1 MAKNTKITNPSEND
15 DYVDFSL
22 EQNMTT
28 CQNCENEHHIEYDFC
43 PHCGQQTDDELTVG
57 VLFYNTIANYFS
69 FDARFFKSFVPL
81 VFKPGILAK
90 RFVSGKRLM
99 YLHPAQMYLFISVV
113 FFFMFS
119 FKIRE
124 YNANFDK
131 VLEEGFKIEQS
142 QDSINVNPIDSATV
156 EKLKAPLKNDSGL
169 LSGMSD
175 QERQELDSLLT
186 NVSKPRKTNNNVNF
200 GYDTKKLDSL
210 IAIGASEKEQLQS
223 LGMKED
229 DGFLKRQFYKQVIKF
244 HKNRGGGIVQ
254 ALFDS
259 VPISL
264 FILLPIFALLLKVF
278 YWRRGRFAHHLVF
291 SFYYFSFLFTVLCII
306 FGVNYII
313 EIPDWIDFLVLL
325 STFFY
330 LVFAVKNYYE
340 QGFFISLIKSSMLTF
355 IYMMM
360 VVPVAVF
367 IMLAL
372 GFLFY

>member
-1 MAKNTKITNPSEND
+1 MAKNTEITNPSDND
-15 DYVDFSL
+15 NHVDFSL
-22 EQNMTT
+22 EQNMTK

-210 IAIGASEKEQLQS
+210 IAIGASEKEQLMAV
-223 LGMKED
+223 GMKED
-229 DGFLKRQFYKQVIKF
+229 AGFLTRQFFKQLIKF

-278 YWRRGRFAHHLVF
+278 YWRRGSFAHHLVF

-306 FGVNYII
+306 IGVNYIV
-313 EIPDWIDFLVLL
+313 EIPDWIDFLVLI

-330 LVFAVKNYYE
+330 LVFAVRNYYE

-355 IYMMM
+355 MYMIF
-360 VVPVAVF
+360 VVPMAIM
-367 IMLAL
+367 IMLGL
-372 GFLFY
+372 SFLLY

>member
-1 MAKNTKITNPSEND
+1 MAKNSEITNSSEND
-15 DYVDFSL
+15 ENVDFAL
-22 EQNMTT
+22 EQNITT
-28 CQNCENEHHIEYDFC
+28 CQNCEKEHNIEFDFC
-43 PHCGQQTDDELTVG
+43 PHCGQQTNDELTVG

-69 FDARFFKSFVPL
+69 FDARFFRSFIPL

-119 FKIRE
+119 FTIRE

-131 VLEEGFKIEQS
+131 VLRKGFEVEQS
-142 QDSINVNPIDSATV
+142 KDSINLRPLDSAAIA
-156 EKLKAPLKNDSGL
+156 KIAKPLQNENLMSGL
-169 LSGMSD
+169 SEEEKEAM
-175 QERQELDSLLT
+175 DSILT
-186 NVSKPRKTNNNVNF
+186 AASNPANVKNNFNF

-210 IAIGASEKEQLQS
+210 IAINAPEKEQLQAV
-223 LGMKED
+223 GMKED
-229 DGFLKRQFYKQVIKF
+229 AGFFKKQFFRQLIKF

-254 ALFDS
+254 AIFDS

-264 FILLPIFALLLKVF
+264 FILLPIFALLLKIF

-291 SFYYFSFLFTVLCII
+291 SFYYFSFLFTVMCII
-306 FGVNYII
+306 IGINYIV

-330 LVFAVKNYYE
+330 LVFAVRNYYE

-355 IYMMM
+355 MYMMG
-360 VVPVAVF
+360 VVPMAIA
-367 IMLAL
+367 IMLVL
-372 GFLFY
+372 SFLLY

>member
-1 MAKNTKITNPSEND
+1 MAKNTEITNPSEND
-15 DYVDFSL
+15 DHVDFSL
-22 EQNMTT
+22 EQNMTM
-28 CQNCENEHHIEYDFC
+28 CQNCEKEHDIDFDFC
-43 PHCGQQTDDELTVG
+43 PHCGQQTTDDLTVG

-69 FDARFFKSFVPL
+69 FDARFFRSFIPL

-131 VLEEGFKIEQS
+131 VLQEGFKVEQS
-142 QDSINVNPIDSATV
+142 QDSINISPLDSATV
-156 EKLKAPLKNDSGL
+156 EKIKAPLKNDSGL

-175 QERQELDSLLT
+175 QEKQELDSLIT
-186 NVSKPRKTNNNVNF
+186 SVSQPKKADNNINF

-210 IAIGASEKEQLQS
+210 IAINASEKEQL
-223 LGMKED
+223 LAVGMKED
-229 DGFLKRQFYKQVIKF
+229 AGFLEKQFYKQLIKF

-306 FGVNYII
+306 LGVNYII
-313 EIPDWIDFLVLL
+313 DIPDWIDFLVLL

-330 LVFAVKNYYE
+330 LVFAVRNYYE

-355 IYMMM
+355 MYMIF
-360 VVPVAVF
+360 VVPMAIM
-367 IMLAL
+367 IMLGL
-372 GFLFY
+372 SFLLY

>member
-1 MAKNTKITNPSEND
+1 MAKNSDITNPIENED
-15 DYVDFSL
+15 NVDFVL
-22 EQNMTT
+22 EAHITA
-28 CQNCENEHHIEYDFC
+28 CQNCESEHDIDFEFC
-43 PHCGQQTDDELTVG
+43 PHCGQQTNDELTVG

-69 FDARFFKSFVPL
+69 FDARFFRSFIPL

-119 FKIRE
+119 FTVRE

-131 VLEEGFKIEQS
+131 VLEEGFKLEQS
-142 QDSINVNPIDSATV
+142 KDSVNINPIDSATV
-156 EKLKAPLKNDSGL
+156 ERIKAPLKNDNGL

-175 QERQELDSLLT
+175 QERQELDSLIT
-186 NVSKPRKTNNNVNF
+186 TVSTPSNSKNNIDF
-200 GYDTKKLDSL
+200 GYNTKKLDSL
-210 IAIGASEKEQLQS
+210 IAIGASEKEQL
-223 LGMKED
+223 LAIGMNED
-229 DGFLKRQFYKQVIKF
+229 AGFLTQQFYKQVIKF

-254 ALFDS
+254 AIFDS

-306 FGVNYII
+306 IGVNYII
-313 EIPDWIDFLVLL
+313 EIPNWIDFLVVL

-330 LVFAVKNYYE
+330 LVFAVRNYYE

-355 IYMMM
+355 MYMIF
-360 VVPVAVF
+360 VVPLAIM
-367 IMLAL
+367 IMLGL
-372 GFLFY
+372 SFLFY

>member
-1 MAKNTKITNPSEND
+1 MAKNSEITNPSEND
-15 DYVDFSL
+15 ENVDFAL
-22 EQNMTT
+22 EQNITT
-28 CQNCENEHHIEYDFC
+28 CQNCEKEHNIEFDFC
-43 PHCGQQTDDELTVG
+43 PHCGQQTKDELTVG

-69 FDARFFKSFVPL
+69 FDARFFRSFIPL

-131 VLEEGFKIEQS
+131 VLQEGFKVEQS
-142 QDSINVNPIDSATV
+142 KDSININPIDSATV
-156 EKLKAPLKNDSGL
+156 EKIKAPLKNDNGL

-175 QERQELDSLLT
+175 QEKQELDSLIT
-186 NVSKPRKTNNNVNF
+186 SVSQPKKADNNINF

-210 IAIGASEKEQLQS
+210 IAINASEKEQL
-223 LGMKED
+223 LAVGMKED
-229 DGFLKRQFYKQVIKF
+229 AGFLAKQFYKQLIKF
-244 HKNRGGGIVQ
+244 HKNRGGGILQ

-313 EIPDWIDFLVLL
+313 DIPDWIDFLVLL

-330 LVFAVKNYYE
+330 LVFAVRNYYE

-355 IYMMM
+355 MYMIF
-360 VVPVAVF
+360 VVPMAILVLVGLSF
-367 IMLAL
+367 
-372 GFLFY
+372 FVY

>member
-1 MAKNTKITNPSEND
+1 M
-15 DYVDFSL
+15 
-22 EQNMTT
+22 
-28 CQNCENEHHIEYDFC
+28 
-43 PHCGQQTDDELTVG
+43 
-57 VLFYNTIANYFS
+57 FYNTIANYFS
-69 FDARFFKSFVPL
+69 FDARFFRSFIPL

-124 YNANFDK
+124 YNASFDK
-131 VLEEGFKIEQS
+131 VLQEGFKVEQS
-142 QDSINVNPIDSATV
+142 KDSININPIDSATV
-156 EKLKAPLKNDSGL
+156 EKIKAPLKNDNGL

-175 QERQELDSLLT
+175 QEKQELDSLIT
-186 NVSKPRKTNNNVNF
+186 SVSQPKKADNNINF

-210 IAIGASEKEQLQS
+210 IAINASEKEQL
-223 LGMKED
+223 LAVGMKED
-229 DGFLKRQFYKQVIKF
+229 AGFLAKQFYKQLIKF
-244 HKNRGGGIVQ
+244 HKNRGGGILQ

-313 EIPDWIDFLVLL
+313 DIPDWIDFLVLL

-330 LVFAVKNYYE
+330 LVFAVRNYYE

-355 IYMMM
+355 MYMIF
-360 VVPVAVF
+360 VVPMAIM
-367 IMLAL
+367 IMLGL
-372 GFLFY
+372 SFLLY

>member
-1 MAKNTKITNPSEND
+1 MAKNSEITNPSEND
-15 DYVDFSL
+15 ENVDFAL
-22 EQNMTT
+22 EQNITT
-28 CQNCENEHHIEYDFC
+28 CQNCEKEHNIEFDFC
-43 PHCGQQTDDELTVG
+43 PHCGQQTNDELTVG

-69 FDARFFKSFVPL
+69 FDARFFRSFIPL

-131 VLEEGFKIEQS
+131 VLQEGFKVEQS
-142 QDSINVNPIDSATV
+142 KDSININPIDSATV
-156 EKLKAPLKNDSGL
+156 EKIKAPLKNDNGL

-175 QERQELDSLLT
+175 QEKQELDSLIT
-186 NVSKPRKTNNNVNF
+186 SVSQPKKADNNMNF
-200 GYDTKKLDSL
+200 GYYTKKLDSL
-210 IAIGASEKEQLQS
+210 IAINASEKEQL
-223 LGMKED
+223 LAVGMKED
-229 DGFLKRQFYKQVIKF
+229 AGFLAKQFYKQLIKF
-244 HKNRGGGIVQ
+244 HKNRGGGILQ

-313 EIPDWIDFLVLL
+313 DIPDWIDFLVLL

-330 LVFAVKNYYE
+330 LVFAVRNYYE

-355 IYMMM
+355 MYMIF
-360 VVPVAVF
+360 VVPMAIM
-367 IMLAL
+367 IMLGL
-372 GFLFY
+372 SFLLY

>member
-1 MAKNTKITNPSEND
+1 MAKNFEITNPSEND
-15 DYVDFSL
+15 DHVDFAF
-22 EQNMTT
+22 EQTITT
-28 CQNCENEHHIEYDFC
+28 CQNCEKEHDIEFDFC
-43 PHCGQQTDDELTVG
+43 PHCGQQTTDDLTVG

-69 FDARFFKSFVPL
+69 FDARFFRSFIPL

-131 VLEEGFKIEQS
+131 VLQEGFKVEQS
-142 QDSINVNPIDSATV
+142 KDSININSIDSATV
-156 EKLKAPLKNDSGL
+156 EKIKAPLKNDSGL

-175 QERQELDSLLT
+175 QEKQELDSLIT
-186 NVSKPRKTNNNVNF
+186 SVSQPKKADNNINF

-210 IAIGASEKEQLQS
+210 IAINASEKEQL
-223 LGMKED
+223 LAVGMKED
-229 DGFLKRQFYKQVIKF
+229 AGFLAKQFYKQLIKF
-244 HKNRGGGIVQ
+244 HKNRGGGILQ

-313 EIPDWIDFLVLL
+313 DIPDWIDFLVLL

-330 LVFAVKNYYE
+330 LVFAVRNYYE

-355 IYMMM
+355 MYMIF
-360 VVPVAVF
+360 VVPMAIM
-367 IMLAL
+367 IMLGL
-372 GFLFY
+372 SFLLY

>member
-1 MAKNTKITNPSEND
+1 MAKNTEITNTSEND
-15 DYVDFSL
+15 DSIDFAL
-22 EQNMTT
+22 EQNITT
-28 CQNCENEHHIEYDFC
+28 CQNCEQEHDINFNFC
-43 PHCGQQTDDELTVG
+43 PHCGQQTNEELTVG

-69 FDARFFKSFVPL
+69 FDARFFRSFIPL

-113 FFFMFS
+113 FFFLFS

-124 YNANFDK
+124 YNADLDK
-131 VLEEGFKIEQS
+131 ALEKGFQLEQS

-156 EKLKAPLKNDSGL
+156 AKLSAPLKNENGL

-175 QERQELDSLLT
+175 EERKELDSIIT
-186 NVSKPRKTNNNVNF
+186 NASQPSNVNNDFSF

-210 IAIGASEKEQLQS
+210 IAIGAPEKQQLQAV
-223 LGMKED
+223 GMKED
-229 DGFLKRQFYKQVIKF
+229 AGFITKLFYKQLIKF
-244 HKNRGGGIVQ
+244 HKNKGGGILQ
-254 ALFDS
+254 AVFDS

-264 FILLPIFALLLKVF
+264 FVLLPIFALLLKVF

-291 SFYYFSFLFTVLCII
+291 SFYYFSFLFTILCII
-306 FGVNYII
+306 FGINYII

-330 LVFAVKNYYE
+330 LVFAVRNYYE

-355 IYMMM
+355 IYMM
-360 VVPVAVF
+360 VVAPMTVIIV
-367 IMLAL
+367 LAL

>member
-1 MAKNTKITNPSEND
+1 MAKNSEITNPSEND
-15 DYVDFSL
+15 ENVDFAL
-22 EQNMTT
+22 EQNITT
-28 CQNCENEHHIEYDFC
+28 CQNCEKEHNIEFDFC
-43 PHCGQQTDDELTVG
+43 PHCGQQTNDELTVG

-69 FDARFFKSFVPL
+69 FDARFFRSFIPL

-131 VLEEGFKIEQS
+131 VLQEGFKVEQS
-142 QDSINVNPIDSATV
+142 KDSININPIDSATV
-156 EKLKAPLKNDSGL
+156 EKIKAPLKNDNGL

-175 QERQELDSLLT
+175 QEKQELDSLIT
-186 NVSKPRKTNNNVNF
+186 SVSQPKKADNNINF

-210 IAIGASEKEQLQS
+210 IAINASEKEQL
-223 LGMKED
+223 LAVGMKED
-229 DGFLKRQFYKQVIKF
+229 AGFLAKQFYKQLIKF
-244 HKNRGGGIVQ
+244 HKNRGGGILQ

-313 EIPDWIDFLVLL
+313 DIPDWIDFLVLL

-330 LVFAVKNYYE
+330 LVFAVRNYYE

-355 IYMMM
+355 MYMIF
-360 VVPVAVF
+360 VVPMAIM
-367 IMLAL
+367 IMLGL
-372 GFLFY
+372 SFLLY